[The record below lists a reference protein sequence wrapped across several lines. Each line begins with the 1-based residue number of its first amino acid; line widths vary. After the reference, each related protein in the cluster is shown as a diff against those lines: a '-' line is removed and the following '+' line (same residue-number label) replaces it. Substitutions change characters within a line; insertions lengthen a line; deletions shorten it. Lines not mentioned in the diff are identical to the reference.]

1 VTVTRSEGSGE
12 PQGGAPADRYDGL
25 AAVPDGL
32 GPAVVTVGMF
42 DGVHRGH
49 RALLDRVAVE
59 AAARSLPAA
68 AVTFD
73 RHPLA
78 VLRPGTEPP
87 LLTTLDRKVELLGQ
101 AGITT
106 VLVLEFTRELS
117 QVPAETFA
125 AEVLFDAL
133 AARAVVVGEN
143 FRFGHKA
150 AGDPDLL
157 ADLGRPR
164 GVEVVAVPLHADGD
178 QVVSSTRVRAELAA
192 GDVAAAA
199 ASLGR
204 PYAVEGT
211 VVVGDRRGRP
221 LLGIPTANLAVPEGI
236 ALPADGV
243 YAGHLTDQAPEGSG
257 EPRRGAPVDRKGS
270 GEPQGGAPVSRGIT
284 RPAAISVGTNPQ
296 FGTERRVEAHVL
308 DFDGDLYGH
317 RVSVD
322 FTHHLRGQAVFAGND
337 ELIAQ
342 MHADIDQA
350 RRLLASP
357 PGGKVQTGGF
367 SRPTP

>member
-1 VTVTRSEGSGE
+1 VTVR
-12 PQGGAPADRYDGL
+12 RYDGVE
-25 AAVPDGL
+25 AVPGDL

-49 RALLDRVAVE
+49 RALLDRVAAE
-59 AAARSLPAA
+59 AAARGLLAA

-78 VLRPGTEPP
+78 VLRPGSEPP

-101 AGITT
+101 AGMDA
-106 VLVLEFTRELS
+106 VLVLAFTKELS
-117 QVPAETFA
+117 EVGAEAFA

-150 AGDPDLL
+150 AGDPALL
-157 ADLGRPR
+157 AELGRPR

-204 PYAVEGT
+204 PYAVEGE
-211 VVVGDRRGRP
+211 VVVGDRRGRAV
-221 LLGIPTANLAVPEGI
+221 LGVPTANLAVPAGI

-243 YAGHLTDQAPEGSG
+243 YAGHLTDATPE
-257 EPRRGAPVDRKGS
+257 GS
-270 GEPQGGAPVSRGIT
+270 GEPQGGAPVDRGIA

-296 FGTERRVEAHVL
+296 FGTDRRVEAHVL
-308 DFDGDLYGH
+308 DFDADLYGH
-317 RVSVD
+317 RVSVG
-322 FTHHLRGQAVFAGND
+322 FAHHLRGQATFAGVD
-337 ELIAQ
+337 ELAAQ
-342 MHADIDQA
+342 IRADIDQA
-350 RRLLASP
+350 RRLLS
-357 PGGKVQTGGF
+357 
-367 SRPTP
+367 STPAVP

>member
-1 VTVTRSEGSGE
+1 MSG
-12 PQGGAPADRYDGL
+12 PDGPGPGAPGAAVRRLDGL
-25 AAVPDGL
+25 ASLPAGLDGS
-32 GPAVVTVGMF
+32 VVTVGMF

-49 RALLDRVAVE
+49 RALLDRVAAE
-59 AAARSLPAA
+59 AAERGVPAA

-78 VLRPGTEPP
+78 VLRPGSEPP
-87 LLTTLDRKVELLGQ
+87 LLTTLDRKVELLGR
-101 AGITT
+101 AGMAV
-106 VLVLEFTRELS
+106 VLVLEFTEELS
-117 QVPAETFA
+117 RVGAEDFA
-125 AEVLFDAL
+125 TEVLFDGL

-150 AGDPDLL
+150 AGDPALL

-164 GVEVVAVPLHADGD
+164 GIEVVAVPLHADGD

-204 PYAVEGT
+204 PYAVEET
-211 VVVGDRRGRP
+211 VVEGDRRGRP
-221 LLGIPTANLAVPEGI
+221 LLGIPTANLVVPEGI

-243 YAGHLTDQAPEGSG
+243 YAGHLTDQADSL
-257 EPRRGAPVDRKGS
+257 AW
-270 GEPQGGAPVSRGIT
+270 
-284 RPAAISVGTNPQ
+284 PAAISVGTNPQ
-296 FGTERRVEAHVL
+296 FGTDRRVEAHVL

-322 FTHHLRGQAVFAGND
+322 FSQHLRGQAVFAGTD

-342 MHADIDQA
+342 IHADIDQA

-357 PGGKVQTGGF
+357 PGGRVQTGGLP
-367 SRPTP
+367 RPTP

>member
-1 VTVTRSEGSGE
+1 VSSPVGRF
-12 PQGGAPADRYDGL
+12 DGV
-25 AAVPDGL
+25 AALPGDL
-32 GPAVVTVGMF
+32 GPTVVTVGMF

-49 RALLDRVAVE
+49 RALLDRVAGE
-59 AAARSLPAA
+59 AAARDLPAA

-78 VLRPGTEPP
+78 VLRPGSEPP
-87 LLTTLDRKVELLGQ
+87 LLTTLDRKVELLAE
-101 AGITT
+101 AGMRA

-117 QVPAETFA
+117 EVGAEAFA
-125 AEVLFDAL
+125 AEVLFGSL

-150 AGDPDLL
+150 AGDPALL
-157 ADLGRPR
+157 AALGRAR
-164 GVEVVAVPLHADGD
+164 GVDVVAVPLQADGG
-178 QVVSSTRVRAELAA
+178 QVISSTRVRTELAA

-204 PYAVEGT
+204 PYAVEGV

-221 LLGIPTANLAVPEGI
+221 LLGVPTANLAVPAGI

-243 YAGHLTDQAPEGSG
+243 YAGHLTERA
-257 EPRRGAPVDRKGS
+257 
-270 GEPQGGAPVSRGIT
+270 GGPS
-284 RPAAISVGTNPQ
+284 RPAAVSVGTNPQ

-308 DFDGDLYGH
+308 DFDGDLYDAT
-317 RVSVD
+317 VAVD
-322 FTHHLRGQAVFAGND
+322 FRHHLRDQAVFAGID
-337 ELIAQ
+337 ELITQ
-342 MHADIDQA
+342 MHTDIDQA
-350 RRLLASP
+350 RQLLSSP
-357 PGGKVQTGGF
+357 PGGTVPTGGF

>member
-1 VTVTRSEGSGE
+1 MSVR
-12 PQGGAPADRYDGL
+12 RFDGVG
-25 AAVPDGL
+25 AVPGGL
-32 GPAVVTVGMF
+32 GPTVVTVGMF

-49 RALLDRVAVE
+49 RALLDRLAAE
-59 AAARSLPAA
+59 AAARDMPTA

-78 VLRPGTEPP
+78 VLRPGSEPP
-87 LLTTLDRKVELLGQ
+87 LLTTLDRKVELLGE
-101 AGITT
+101 AGMAV

-117 QVPAETFA
+117 EVPAEAFA

-150 AGDPDLL
+150 AGDPALL
-157 ADLGRPR
+157 NELGRPR
-164 GVEVVAVPLHADGD
+164 GIEVVAVPLHAQGD
-178 QVVSSTRVRAELAA
+178 QVVSSTRIRAELAE

-204 PYAVEGT
+204 PYAVEGV
-211 VVVGDRRGRP
+211 VVVGDRRGGP
-221 LLGIPTANLAVPEGI
+221 LLGVPTANLDVPDGI

-243 YAGHLTDQAPEGSG
+243 YAGHLTDELDGV
-257 EPRRGAPVDRKGS
+257 E
-270 GEPQGGAPVSRGIT
+270 
-284 RPAAISVGTNPQ
+284 RPAAVSVGTNPQ
-296 FGTERRVEAHVL
+296 FGTDRRVEAHVL

-322 FTHHLRGQAVFAGND
+322 VTHRLRGQATFAD
-337 ELIAQ
+337 VEELAAQ
-342 MHADIDQA
+342 IRADVDQT
-350 RRLLASP
+350 RRLLLSP
-357 PGGKVQTGGF
+357 PGGTVRTGGF

>member
-1 VTVTRSEGSGE
+1 VTL
-12 PQGGAPADRYDGL
+12 QRYDGV
-25 AAVPDGL
+25 AAVPGGL
-32 GPAVVTVGMF
+32 GPTVVTVGMF

-49 RALLDRVAVE
+49 RALLGRVAAE

-78 VLRPGTEPP
+78 VLRPGSEPP

-101 AGITT
+101 AGIAT

-117 QVPAETFA
+117 QVPAEAFA
-125 AEVLFDAL
+125 TEVLFDAL

-150 AGDPDLL
+150 AGDPALL

-164 GVEVVAVPLHADGD
+164 GIEVVAVPLHAPGD

-211 VVVGDRRGRP
+211 VVAGDRRGGP
-221 LLGIPTANLAVPEGI
+221 LLGIPTANLDVPEGI
-236 ALPADGV
+236 AVPADGV
-243 YAGHLTDQAPEGSG
+243 YAGHLTDDADSV
-257 EPRRGAPVDRKGS
+257 A
-270 GEPQGGAPVSRGIT
+270 

-322 FTHHLRGQAVFAGND
+322 FVHHLRSQAVFADTD
-337 ELIAQ
+337 ELVAQ

-350 RRLLASP
+350 RRLLAPP
-357 PGGKVQTGGF
+357 PGGRVRTGGF

>member
-1 VTVTRSEGSGE
+1 VTL
-12 PQGGAPADRYDGL
+12 QRYDGL
-25 AAVPDGL
+25 AAVPDDL
-32 GPAVVTVGMF
+32 GPTVVTVGMF

-49 RALLDRVAVE
+49 RALLDRVAAE
-59 AAARSLPAA
+59 AAARSVPAA

-87 LLTTLDRKVELLGQ
+87 LLTTLDRKVELLGA
-101 AGITT
+101 AGMDR
-106 VLVLEFTRELS
+106 VLVLAFTRELS
-117 QVPAETFA
+117 QVGAEVFA

-150 AGDPDLL
+150 AGDPALL
-157 ADLGRPR
+157 AELGRPR
-164 GVEVVAVPLHADGD
+164 GIEVVAVPLHTDGD
-178 QVVSSTRVRAELAA
+178 QVVSSTRVRAELAE

-204 PYAVEGT
+204 PYAVEGE

-221 LLGIPTANLAVPEGI
+221 LLGVPTANLAVPAGI

-243 YAGHLTDQAPEGSG
+243 YAGHLTDDA
-257 EPRRGAPVDRKGS
+257 D
-270 GEPQGGAPVSRGIT
+270 GIA

-296 FGTERRVEAHVL
+296 FGTDRRVEAHVL
-308 DFDGDLYGH
+308 DFDADLYGH
-317 RVSVD
+317 QVSVG
-322 FTHHLRGQAVFAGND
+322 FTHHLRGQATFAGVD
-337 ELIAQ
+337 ELVAQ
-342 MHADIDQA
+342 MRADIDQA
-350 RRLLASP
+350 RRLLPSP
-357 PGGKVQTGGF
+357 PGGTVRTGGF